1 MTPYRHTQFSLLNI
15 LTIGFPA
22 VICFIVF
29 FAVNITGG
37 FHYLTLGL
45 GVLFLVLAFLFHALT
60 IEVDADEIRMSFGP
74 GLIRK
79 TWPISTCTSARVIR
93 TRLIDGWGIRMTK
106 DGWLYNVSIPHAVL
120 IRQTNG
126 KAVQLGSDE
135 PEALLASL
143 LEAGLELEET

>member
-15 LTIGFPA
+15 LTIGLPA
-22 VICFIVF
+22 VVCFIVF
-29 FAVNITGG
+29 FAVNIAGG

-45 GVLFLVLAFLFHALT
+45 GVLFLALAYLFHALT
-60 IEVDADEIRMSFGP
+60 IEVGADEIRMSFGP

-79 TWPISTCTSARVIR
+79 SWPVTSCSSARATR

-120 IRQTNG
+120 IRLTDG

-135 PEALLASL
+135 PEQLLAAL
-143 LEAGLELEET
+143 REAGLELETT